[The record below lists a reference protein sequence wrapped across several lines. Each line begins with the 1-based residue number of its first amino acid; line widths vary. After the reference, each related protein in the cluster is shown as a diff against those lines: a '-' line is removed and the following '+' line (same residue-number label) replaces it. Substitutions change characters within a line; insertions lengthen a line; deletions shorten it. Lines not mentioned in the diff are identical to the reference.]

1 MAETLQVIITADNKE
16 AIQSI
21 QDVIKSTEGLK
32 SQFKKVGSASNEA
45 NQALIN
51 SGRVLQ
57 DLNYGFMGIANN
69 LNPLLESFQ
78 RLGNKTKENSSV
90 TEELKKAFMGPAGLG
105 VALSALTFILLKFGD
120 DIGKFF
126 ASLSSGGK
134 ELVALNDTFSASKD
148 AFVKAYVEMQNL
160 GVAFEEFHKG
170 TRTKKQV
177 LDDYNKSLG
186 VTAGNTKDINEA
198 EKIYNANKDKY
209 VQAALYRAAAN
220 IAIQK
225 SAEEAFKAQEAIFN
239 PKGAVKSTMGIGE
252 TIGTGL
258 LSKFTGV
265 PVLSLSEALGSEAI
279 AKKSNANL
287 EMYKNISDTFNK
299 MASNIEKTIT
309 HTTTYGEEVDKLTKA
324 YDGLNKELNLELQI
338 SKRLRD
344 NASGILGKQEIIPMY
359 SDKETSVT
367 GKKKADMK
375 SEYDRILKGDNTL
388 GLYLENLTKNLMP
401 DIEIEKLLFQES
413 VDGWK
418 KSKEAAKDF
427 ANTMANDI
435 TGALRSTWD
444 AIQSGQSVF
453 DALTDSLMKFIE
465 ELGFAILKAQI
476 LSSIQ
481 NSMKTSSSG
490 QTGAAAG
497 GSGFFDLLFTL
508 LQVVPF
514 ANGGIVNKPTFSMI
528 GEAGPEA
535 VMPLSKLSG
544 MMNSTFNAGAMSGQ
558 STGGNGQ
565 FVLKGQDL
573 ILAINRSNSS
583 LNLRRGF

>member
-1 MAETLQVIITADNKE
+1 
-16 AIQSI
+16 
-21 QDVIKSTEGLK
+21 
-32 SQFKKVGSASNEA
+32 
-45 NQALIN
+45 
-51 SGRVLQ
+51 
-57 DLNYGFMGIANN
+57 
-69 LNPLLESFQ
+69 
-78 RLGNKTKENSSV
+78 
-90 TEELKKAFMGPAGLG
+90 
-105 VALSALTFILLKFGD
+105 
-120 DIGKFF
+120 
-126 ASLSSGGK
+126 
-134 ELVALNDTFSASKD
+134 
-148 AFVKAYVEMQNL
+148 
-160 GVAFEEFHKG
+160 
-170 TRTKKQV
+170 
-177 LDDYNKSLG
+177 
-186 VTAGNTKDINEA
+186 
-198 EKIYNANKDKY
+198 
-209 VQAALYRAAAN
+209 
-220 IAIQK
+220 
-225 SAEEAFKAQEAIFN
+225 
-239 PKGAVKSTMGIGE
+239 MGIGE

-299 MASNIEKTIT
+299 MASDIEKTIT

-338 SKRLRD
+338 SKRLRE
-344 NASGILGKQEIIPMY
+344 NATGILGKQEIIPMY

-367 GKKKADMK
+367 GKKKTDMK

-535 VMPLSKLSG
+535 IMPLDKLKG
-544 MMNSTFNAGAMSGQ
+544 FLNTTFSAGAMSGQ

-573 ILAINRSNSS
+573 ILAINRSNAS